1 MLQFDIENK
10 SVWETLQDTKD
21 PIIMYG
27 TGNGADKVFEAFK
40 RLGISVAGVTA
51 SDGFVRER
59 YFHDFRVTPVSEFLE
74 KYEKFTIVVTFGSS
88 RPEVIE
94 NIKKLSEKQT
104 VLVPCVPVIGNEIF
118 DRKFLKENEENLN
131 KAYSILAD
139 EKSKEVF
146 KNYVNFQFS
155 GKLSYLFNMES
166 DISTP
171 FNDYLKL
178 SENESFI
185 DIGAYRGDTVEQFL
199 SFTNRKYKN
208 ILALEPDPKT
218 YKKLIANCENL
229 KNFEAINGA
238 ASSFDGAIEFSNA
251 GGRQSTIGSGAEIP
265 CYTLD
270 KLSEKFVPTYIK
282 IDAEGAEADIIK
294 GGKDLINKH
303 RPKIKIAAYH
313 KNRDIFEIPILLNEL
328 NKDYKIYM
336 CHHPY
341 IPAWDTDFYVKW
353 VYKMEEANNIF
364 FKEREE
370 IIKISVSSPF
380 SKDEEFNKMT
390 IRPVIIKKAPCFQAE
405 RFKNNQVFHLNMAES
420 EFSAFLEDIFK
431 KYAQIAIFKNG
442 ETITFSISPNGK
454 IKKSSS
460 KNNLKQKSK
469 NTENNRQKEYIFNE
483 GENIPALVDLGVFT
497 PDFKIVNSKYDKFKQ
512 INRFIEI
519 VNDAFVNDKNENI
532 TILDFGC
539 GKSYLTFIIY
549 YFFTEVKKKNV
560 RIIGYDLKKDVVE
573 NCNKI
578 AEKYGYKNL
587 KFVVSDVTKDTLY
600 DEHIDMVISLHAC
613 DTATDFA
620 LNYAIK
626 KNVKYIFSVPCCQ
639 HEVNKTIKKGGDFD
653 ILLKHGL
660 IKERMSALLTDS
672 IRAGILEDMGY
683 SVDVLEFVDFSHSPK
698 NIMIRAKKTKKP
710 SNKNRNQIKELQEK
724 YGFTQTLCKLVGDY
738 NE

>member
-1 MLQFDIENK
+1 
-10 SVWETLQDTKD
+10 
-21 PIIMYG
+21 
-27 TGNGADKVFEAFK
+27 
-40 RLGISVAGVTA
+40 
-51 SDGFVRER
+51 
-59 YFHDFRVTPVSEFLE
+59 
-74 KYEKFTIVVTFGSS
+74 
-88 RPEVIE
+88 
-94 NIKKLSEKQT
+94 
-104 VLVPCVPVIGNEIF
+104 
-118 DRKFLKENEENLN
+118 
-131 KAYSILAD
+131 
-139 EKSKEVF
+139 
-146 KNYVNFQFS
+146 
-155 GKLSYLFNMES
+155 
-166 DISTP
+166 
-171 FNDYLKL
+171 
-178 SENESFI
+178 
-185 DIGAYRGDTVEQFL
+185 
-199 SFTNRKYKN
+199 
-208 ILALEPDPKT
+208 
-218 YKKLIANCENL
+218 
-229 KNFEAINGA
+229 
-238 ASSFDGAIEFSNA
+238 
-251 GGRQSTIGSGAEIP
+251 
-265 CYTLD
+265 
-270 KLSEKFVPTYIK
+270 
-282 IDAEGAEADIIK
+282 
-294 GGKDLINKH
+294 
-303 RPKIKIAAYH
+303 
-313 KNRDIFEIPILLNEL
+313 
-328 NKDYKIYM
+328 
-336 CHHPY
+336 
-341 IPAWDTDFYVKW
+341 
-353 VYKMEEANNIF
+353 MEEAKNIILT
-364 FKEREE
+364 ERDE

-390 IRPVIIKKAPCFQAE
+390 IRPVIIKKSLCFQAE
-405 RFKNNQVFHLNMAES
+405 RFKNNQVFHLNMSES
-420 EFSAFLEDIFK
+420 EFSAFLDESFK
-431 KYAQIAIFKNG
+431 KYAQICVFKVG
-442 ETITFSISPNGK
+442 ETITFSISKNNK
-454 IKKSSS
+454 IKKSLS
-460 KNNLKQKSK
+460 KNNLKTQNK
-469 NTENNRQKEYIFNE
+469 NAENNRKKEYIFNE

-519 VNDAFVNDKNENI
+519 VNDAFVNEKNENI